1 MTLTLASPVASGD
14 DVTVAYVGPTQL
26 NVTPIQDPA
35 GNPAAAFTRTATN
48 NTLEVITPTP
58 DTTPPVPTGAEVNGA
73 QLKITFDEPLDS
85 DSLPD
90 SGQFSVKV
98 NGTSVDF
105 AAANAVAISGSMVTL
120 TLAGPVAF
128 GDDVTVS
135 YAVPTEIDAAPI
147 QDPAGNPAATFT
159 WTATNNTPDDTTPT
173 SDDTIPPKPTGA
185 KVDEVVLKITFDEPL
200 DTNSLPDSG
209 QFSVKVNG
217 ASVDLAAANAVAISG
232 SVVTLTLAS
241 PVAFGDDVTVTYVPP
256 TGANATPIQD
266 LAGNDAATFTWTVTN
281 DTPDTTG
288 PVLVRAEVNGA
299 ELTLTYDE
307 TLNPDSVPDAGQ
319 FTVRVNGILVVLP
332 AGAVTINGAVVTLT
346 LPFAV
351 SCHDDVTVTYTV
363 PTGPDATPIRD
374 TVGNSATGLTDEPVA
389 NRTPLSGGTD
399 EPDGTDTDTT
409 CPITTLELTIASA
422 MDLDPIRDSLKVY
435 SVTAREAIS
444 EPFRYVIEFL
454 SVDSDN
460 AHDPLGSD
468 DALGQTATLE
478 ITVNDGGTNSAM
490 SRKIHG
496 IIDEFVVEQDPG
508 ADSSDRYSVVLV
520 PRLASLARNR
530 QNRIHATTA
539 PQTLADIIRAK
550 LLSQGT
556 DYQSNSADTT
566 ADNDDG
572 RIVIPADEF
581 RIDIVDD
588 DVPLHEFS
596 HVAQYNE
603 TDLNFIRR
611 LCESHGVHFFFASD
625 ADDDKGMV
633 VFGNTNSPFGVI
645 RFDSDPNNATP
656 DTTGQTPGDNSDDT
670 TDGGQSTPTTY
681 PDKDKL
687 VIELTLTGATGL
699 VDGSEYTAAGNDTAA
714 SLEGALYAFTS
725 VHRPGPGRVRVFAD
739 KASSETIADGQGI
752 YTDYDTH
759 FSNDTDDDDTD
770 TPGSRFA
777 AIRKQE
783 LWAANNYSIGLT
795 NSPCIAPG
803 RVFKMESTPGS
814 TTGTHYLITEVAI
827 DVRQAHTNVITDID
841 GETIETGIRNRF
853 RCIEFDA
860 ASVDDVYR
868 PPRVTPIPRLPGVY
882 TAYITT
888 GDQDG
893 PMPDADGA
901 YEVHNRFLDDRYLPA
916 DASPSTPVRK
926 AEPYAGEDVGM
937 HFPLKKDTEVLLAYR
952 NGNPDRPVIA
962 AAMPGPSDHRS
973 PVTSLNPTSHIFHTS
988 FGARFEVLD
997 DYADERSR
1005 VSLRSL
1011 DRFEEASYFRLGKK
1025 DTPINGSTGSN
1036 TLEEH
1041 YVNDVFD
1048 KHNLDDVFS
1057 SSADIPA
1064 HDGIALLAADN
1075 IVEATKKNKV
1085 TLASENIHTRSL
1097 ATHLLRGRRMVIFAG
1112 GPEDEPPGQANTG
1125 SGENTEDLDEKN
1137 LYISSVNDLYV
1148 KSHYN
1153 IFYSASGKSDI
1164 DVEDSANYIH
1174 HGDIDN
1180 KIYANAHHLVGGSY
1194 NEMTLGANSI
1204 LASGLRTSMSIG
1216 SDVYIA
1222 GPLTGYL
1229 CFGIGA
1235 FMRPPITTNYMI
1247 VVTDTCEQFKL
1258 RHVPVVKESSAFS
1271 IGAQALKLR
1280 NFQLQSRIENW
1291 ISDCVGI
1298 SIDL

>member
-1 MTLTLASPVASGD
+1 MAS
-14 DVTVAYVGPTQL
+14 
-26 NVTPIQDPA
+26 
-35 GNPAAAFTRTATN
+35 
-48 NTLEVITPTP
+48 
-58 DTTPPVPTGAEVNGA
+58 
-73 QLKITFDEPLDS
+73 
-85 DSLPD
+85 
-90 SGQFSVKV
+90 
-98 NGTSVDF
+98 TS
-105 AAANAVAISGSMVTL
+105 SSH
-120 TLAGPVAF
+120 
-128 GDDVTVS
+128 
-135 YAVPTEIDAAPI
+135 DA
-147 QDPAGNPAATFT
+147 D
-159 WTATNNTPDDTTPT
+159 
-173 SDDTIPPKPTGA
+173 
-185 KVDEVVLKITFDEPL
+185 
-200 DTNSLPDSG
+200 
-209 QFSVKVNG
+209 
-217 ASVDLAAANAVAISG
+217 
-232 SVVTLTLAS
+232 
-241 PVAFGDDVTVTYVPP
+241 
-256 TGANATPIQD
+256 
-266 LAGNDAATFTWTVTN
+266 
-281 DTPDTTG
+281 
-288 PVLVRAEVNGA
+288 
-299 ELTLTYDE
+299 
-307 TLNPDSVPDAGQ
+307 
-319 FTVRVNGILVVLP
+319 
-332 AGAVTINGAVVTLT
+332 
-346 LPFAV
+346 
-351 SCHDDVTVTYTV
+351 
-363 PTGPDATPIRD
+363 
-374 TVGNSATGLTDEPVA
+374 
-389 NRTPLSGGTD
+389 
-399 EPDGTDTDTT
+399 
-409 CPITTLELTIASA
+409 
-422 MDLDPIRDSLKVY
+422 
-435 SVTAREAIS
+435 
-444 EPFRYVIEFL
+444 
-454 SVDSDN
+454 
-460 AHDPLGSD
+460 
-468 DALGQTATLE
+468 
-478 ITVNDGGTNSAM
+478 
-490 SRKIHG
+490 
-496 IIDEFVVEQDPG
+496 
-508 ADSSDRYSVVLV
+508 
-520 PRLASLARNR
+520 
-530 QNRIHATTA
+530 
-539 PQTLADIIRAK
+539 
-550 LLSQGT
+550 
-556 DYQSNSADTT
+556 
-566 ADNDDG
+566 
-572 RIVIPADEF
+572 
-581 RIDIVDD
+581 
-588 DVPLHEFS
+588 
-596 HVAQYNE
+596 
-603 TDLNFIRR
+603 
-611 LCESHGVHFFFASD
+611 
-625 ADDDKGMV
+625 DDDKGMV

-962 AAMPGPSDHRS
+962 AAIRPVIAAAMPGPSDHRS

-1097 ATHLLRGRRMVIFAG
+1097 ATHLLRGRRMVIFSG
-1112 GPEDEPPGQANTG
+1112 SPENEPTDSTNTRSSENPGTLDDD
-1125 SGENTEDLDEKN
+1125 DLF
-1137 LYISSVNDLYV
+1137 V
-1148 KSHYN
+1148 
-1153 IFYSASGKSDI
+1153 YSTRDVHIKSDRNI
-1164 DVEDSANYIH
+1164 YNTALGHLTVEIGDDSIQVFHRDLHTHVWADEYKLVAGSSNSLIL
-1174 HGDIDN
+1174 GASTSLI
-1180 KIYANAHHLVGGSY
+1180 IGSRVFTSVGGDLSV
-1194 NEMTLGANSI
+1194 LGPMV
-1204 LASGLRTSMSIG
+1204 GYVG
-1216 SDVYIA
+1216 YGIA
-1222 GPLTGYL
+1222 AYVWPQIT
-1229 CFGIGA
+1229 A
-1235 FMRPPITTNYMI
+1235 FHG
-1247 VVTDTCEQFKL
+1247 VVISNVCEAL
-1258 RHVPVVKESSAFS
+1258 LVTHCPNVKESSAFS
-1271 IGAQALKLR
+1271 IKHQAVGC
-1280 NFQLQSRIENW
+1280 FQSQIRARVDNCFTGLAALYVRF
-1291 ISDCVGI
+1291 
-1298 SIDL
+1298 